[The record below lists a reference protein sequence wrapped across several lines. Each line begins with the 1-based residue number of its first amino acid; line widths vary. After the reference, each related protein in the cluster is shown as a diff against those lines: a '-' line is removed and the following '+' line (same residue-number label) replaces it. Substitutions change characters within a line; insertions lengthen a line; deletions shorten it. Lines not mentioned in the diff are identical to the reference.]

1 MSQQLLREITAEQL
15 RKDIP
20 DVRVGDT
27 VKVAVKIVEGG
38 KERIQSYEG
47 VVIAIN
53 NSGISRTMTVR
64 KVFKGVGVERVFPM
78 NSPML
83 DSVKIMKSAI
93 VRRAKLYYL
102 RGLTEKAT
110 RLKERRIVKVK

>member
-1 MSQQLLREITAEQL
+1 MSQQLLREITSEQL
-15 RKDIP
+15 RKDMPEIS
-20 DVRVGDT
+20 VGDT

-47 VVIAIN
+47 IVIKMSG
-53 NSGISRTMTVR
+53 SGISKTMTVR
-64 KVFKGVGVERVFPM
+64 KVFKGIGVERIFPV

-83 DSVKIMKSAI
+83 ESVKVMRSSV

-102 RGLTEKAT
+102 KGLSEKAT
-110 RLKERRIVKVK
+110 RLKEKARK